1 MQGTGHEVVVL
12 HYECPVTKQM
22 HRDRLAS
29 MVKKWRLKLNT

>member
-22 HRDRLAS
+22 LLDRLAL
-29 MVKKWRLKLNT
+29 MGEKWRLK